1 MMKTR
6 KNYKILILKA
16 GFLSA
21 DSALVALS
29 LMLAYL
35 IRFDFDI
42 WPYYNQQLIQMLP
55 IIVLIR
61 LSVFYYSRSYQFIW
75 RYSGINDL
83 IRIAQAI
90 GWGTLIWVSVDF
102 LRNYQLGLLLA
113 TGLLISAFIHRASYS
128 VQPDSRFKR
137 NIILAAFAGSTLLLI
152 GGFFSFIFYSSAPVS
167 IHDNP
172 FAQKLIPES
181 AAYELGVPRAVLI
194 LEGILSFIL
203 VGILRISPRLWIE
216 LRRKHSTEGMS
227 LLIYGAGDQGENVLR
242 AIRREPNNKYRLVG
256 FIDDDPVKQRSS
268 IHGIEVLGTRR
279 QLEEIVEKH
288 EVAELLIT
296 ITDFDKEILKK
307 VVTACNE
314 MNITVRRLP
323 ELTNLINNKLS
334 IADFRVIDITDL
346 LGRPEVKLD
355 AVRITSYIKDRVVLV
370 TGAGGSIGSELCR
383 QISEF
388 HPRKLILM
396 GKGEGSI
403 YLIQQDI
410 QVLFPDLETVS
421 VIGDIRNRIKVR
433 QIFEIYRPLVVFHA
447 AAHKHV
453 PLVEQNVDEAILT
466 NVFGTRNLIQ
476 AARRYK
482 AEKFVMISTD
492 KAVKPTS
499 VMGASKRL
507 AELQV
512 QHLAEG
518 SDETQFMTV
527 RFGNVLG
534 SRGSVVPLFEKQISR
549 GGPVTITHPDMTR
562 YFMSIPEAVRLVMHS
577 AVIGNNGD
585 LCILD
590 MGEPVKILDLAEN
603 MIRMAGLK
611 PGEDIEIV
619 FSGIRPGEK
628 LFEELVTDEQA
639 TSLSKVG
646 KINICK
652 PNRFDWHAL
661 DTVLEELE
669 DSAQNCDQERIVAL
683 LQKAIPEYVPDATT
697 LAETRKMK
705 QSK

>member
-1 MMKTR
+1 MKIR
-6 KNYKILILKA
+6 SSYKVWLIKGGLL
-16 GFLSA
+16 FA
-21 DSALVALS
+21 DSALVALA
-29 LMLAYL
+29 LALAYL

-42 WPYYNQQLIQMLP
+42 WLYYRQQLIHMLP
-55 IIVLIR
+55 ITILIR
-61 LSVFYYSRSYQFIW
+61 LSVFYFSKSYQFIW

-83 IRIAQAI
+83 IRLAQAV
-90 GWGTLIWVSVDF
+90 GWGTLIWISVDF
-102 LRNYQLGLLLA
+102 LRNYQLGLLLVI
-113 TGLLISAFIHRASYS
+113 GLLVSVVVHRASYGF
-128 VQPDSRFKR
+128 QPESRFKR
-137 NIILAAFAGSTLLLI
+137 HLILATFSGAVILLV

-167 IHDNP
+167 INDNP
-172 FAQKLIPES
+172 LAQKLMPAS
-181 AAYELGVPRAVLI
+181 ASYELGVPRAVLI

-216 LRRKHSTEGMS
+216 LRRNSSREGTP

-242 AIRREPNNKYRLVG
+242 TIRRESNEYRLVG
-256 FIDDDPVKQRSS
+256 FIDDDLAKQRSR

-279 QLEEIVEKH
+279 HITDIVQKQN
-288 EVAELLIT
+288 VAEVLIA
-296 ITDFDKEILKK
+296 IPYLDDDIIKE
-307 VVTACNE
+307 VVTECSE
-314 MNITVRRLP
+314 MGVTVRRLP
-323 ELTNLINNKLS
+323 ELTDLIRNQLRV
-334 IADFRVIDITDL
+334 ADFRVIDITDL
-346 LGRPEVKLD
+346 LGRPEVHLD
-355 AVRITSYIKDRVVLV
+355 SVRIASYIKDRVVLV

-383 QISEF
+383 QIGAF
-388 HPRKLILM
+388 RPRKLILV

-410 QVLFPDLETVS
+410 KVLFPELETVN

-433 QIFEIYRPLVVFHA
+433 QIFEVYRPQVVFHA
-447 AAHKHV
+447 GAHKHV
-453 PLVEQNVDEAILT
+453 PFMEQDVDEAIST

-611 PGEDIEIV
+611 PGEDIDIV

-639 TSLSKVG
+639 TTLSKVG

-661 DTVLEELE
+661 DTILEELE
-669 DSAQNCDQERIVAL
+669 DSAQNCDQEKIVTL

-697 LAETRKMK
+697 LAATRKMK
-705 QSK
+705 QVK